1 MNGLIDM
8 KKELTLS
15 FVFLFL
21 FIANSTFA
29 GTIDVKINRLT
40 ERMGPGACFVD
51 FEATNNSNYNIQ
63 QFYLNFVAKDSN
75 GNLIKEQTG
84 SISSLRP
91 GTNKTSGSTG
101 MIGSVSCNE
110 IALIEISWH
119 KNLKLADGRWLTRK
133 DKHIAEL
140 KKLSANTNIFW
151 KDSRIKASST
161 TFKIQKERPPEIA
174 ADPDL
179 VISSD
184 RELMTMSPLMQ
195 KKLNMSKGK
204 TILVKSI
211 YLWKFDKSEWLQGGP
226 LHLMNDDS
234 LGKATR
240 LTCTISA
247 DDGDKFMENPQ
258 RQDVSMK
265 GILKGF
271 DGSSGTVIEP
281 CKIGQPQNN

>member
-1 MNGLIDM
+1 M
-8 KKELTLS
+8 KNKLALS

-21 FIANSTFA
+21 FPANLTFA

-51 FEATNNSNYNIQ
+51 FEATNNSSYNIQ
-63 QFYLNFVAKDSN
+63 RFDMKFVAKDSN
-75 GNLIKEQTG
+75 GNLIKEG
-84 SISSLRP
+84 WGHISSLRP

-119 KNLKLADGRWLTRK
+119 DNLKLADGRRLTE
-133 DKHIAEL
+133 DEHIAEL
-140 KKLSANTNIFW
+140 EKLSATTNIFW

-161 TFKIQKERPPEIA
+161 TFKIQQERPPEIA

-179 VISSD
+179 VIPSD

-195 KKLNMSKGK
+195 KKLNMNKGK
-204 TILVKSI
+204 TILVKSV
-211 YLWKFDKSEWLQGGP
+211 YLWQFDKSEWLQGGP

-234 LGKATR
+234 LGKATK

-247 DDGDKFMENPQ
+247 EDGDKFMANPQ

-271 DGSSGTVIEP
+271 DGSSGTQIEP
-281 CKIGQPQNN
+281 CKIGSPK

>member
-1 MNGLIDM
+1 
-8 KKELTLS
+8 
-15 FVFLFL
+15 
-21 FIANSTFA
+21 
-29 GTIDVKINRLT
+29 
-40 ERMGPGACFVD
+40 
-51 FEATNNSNYNIQ
+51 
-63 QFYLNFVAKDSN
+63 
-75 GNLIKEQTG
+75 
-84 SISSLRP
+84 
-91 GTNKTSGSTG
+91 
-101 MIGSVSCNE
+101 
-110 IALIEISWH
+110 
-119 KNLKLADGRWLTRK
+119 
-133 DKHIAEL
+133 
-140 KKLSANTNIFW
+140 
-151 KDSRIKASST
+151 
-161 TFKIQKERPPEIA
+161 
-174 ADPDL
+174 
-179 VISSD
+179 
-184 RELMTMSPLMQ
+184 MTMSPLMQ

-281 CKIGQPQNN
+281 CKIGKPQIN